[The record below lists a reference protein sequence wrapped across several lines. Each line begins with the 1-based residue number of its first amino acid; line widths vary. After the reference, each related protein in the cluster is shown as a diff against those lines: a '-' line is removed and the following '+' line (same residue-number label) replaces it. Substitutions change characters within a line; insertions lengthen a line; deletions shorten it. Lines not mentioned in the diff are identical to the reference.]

1 MYSFRINSCTG
12 SEYIYVQFHFR
23 IYSCTISRYIHAQF
37 QDIFMNSVQ
46 NAKAVYG
53 LLKKKA
59 NINVII
65 IIT

>member
-1 MYSFRINSCTG
+1 MHSFRVYLCTV
-12 SEYIYVQFHFR
+12 SFQDIFMYNFT
-23 IYSCTISRYIHAQF
+23 IYSRTVSGYIHAQF
-37 QDIFMNSVQ
+37 QDLFMNSVQ